1 MSEKDSSKKW
11 HYDSMLTAN
20 LILPRRGETLIIE
33 PAEEESPDTLFEEA
47 YEFYPAYRIEQDSE
61 GCVLIMSPTGGKS
74 SLRNNAILF
83 QLTDWAARDNR
94 GKVFES
100 NILFVLPDG
109 SKRGP
114 DAAWVSDETLLR
126 VPPDQENDFLP
137 VVPEFVIELRSKSD
151 RLARLQSKMR
161 DWVGHGVQVAW
172 LIDADQKRV
181 WIYRQ
186 GSPDPET
193 LDAPVAVVGEG
204 PVAGFQLQTES
215 IWKGLRG

>member
-1 MSEKDSSKKW
+1 
-11 HYDSMLTAN
+11 MLTAS

-33 PAEEESPDTLFEEA
+33 PAEEESPDALFEEA

-61 GCVLIMSPTGGKS
+61 GNVLIMAPTGGKS

-83 QLTDWAARDNR
+83 QITNWAVRDGR

-100 NILFVLPDG
+100 NVLFVLPDG

-114 DAAWVSDETLLR
+114 DAAWVSNETLQR
-126 VPPDQENDFLP
+126 VPPVQEDDFLP
-137 VVPEFVIELRSKSD
+137 VVPEFVIELRSKTD

-161 DWVGHGVQVAW
+161 EWIGHGVQLAW
-172 LIDADQKRV
+172 LIDADQRRV

-186 GSPDPET
+186 GSPEPEI

-204 PVAGFQLQTES
+204 PVFGFRLETES